1 MHRIL
6 SVVVHGASGT
16 QGAVVARRLVAD
28 GHRVAGLVRN
38 PTAGR
43 LTDGVSPVVADLRD
57 TPALIRAYTGVD
69 AVVVHLPGGSPDDA
83 ALPEAVAVLTALR
96 AAGVPRA
103 VFNTGGAVW
112 DRPTGVPT
120 LDARTALAVGL
131 PGSVPIATVIGP
143 AAGYME
149 NLSAP
154 WATAQLA
161 TEGVLV
167 QPMPGDAPM
176 AWLALMDVADAI
188 ADALVAEAPPPRLV
202 LQGPESLTGEDV
214 AVSLSTHLG
223 RPVQWRQIPFEE
235 HAHAFARYLGEQYAS
250 NLAALYGPDARVPPP
265 LPPPVGAVRG
275 GTTHLNQWLGTQRW
289 R

>member
-28 GHRVAGLVRN
+28 GHRVVGVVRN
-38 PTAGR
+38 PPVRG
-43 LTDGVSPVVADLRD
+43 LTDDVPRVVADLRD
-57 TPALIRAYTGVD
+57 VPALIRAYVGVD

-131 PGSVPIATVIGP
+131 PGSVPIATVIGS
-143 AAGYME
+143 AAAYME

-154 WATAQLA
+154 WATAQLT

-167 QPMPGDAPM
+167 GHA
-176 AWLALMDVADAI
+176 AFNWNWAATA
-188 ADALVAEAPPPRLV
+188 AEPPRRRV
-202 LQGPESLTGEDV
+202 WARRRRSRRFPSHTKGVGWAFHPV
-214 AVSLSTHLG
+214 AVSSNHVMRSCGVVGSWPASARRTIMRWTDSAMLSHD
-223 RPVQWRQIPFEE
+223 PE
-235 HAHAFARYLGEQYAS
+235 
-250 NLAALYGPDARVPPP
+250 
-265 LPPPVGAVRG
+265 RG
-275 GTTHLNQWLGTQRW
+275 VYKGSTPCATNQR
-289 R
+289 RMPEDR